1 MTLWNQIL
9 QTSGCHIQSWN
20 LKRVFESQSDHI
32 QVVHWEVLG
41 ATRLLCSALPDS
53 SVMIQVCSGS
63 AEHFSV
69 NNVITTRLADS
80 LKFEYFNI
88 RTSRSLQN
96 LISQSHVHAV
106 QTLMKEWVFNQHI
119 QLAPRVAKSPPAQV
133 NASSHKPSSRVK
145 DVEISNV
152 KFTKMPERKR
162 LISRFG
168 FVPDEKIVT
177 PLPPPPLNTLHCRRP

>member
-63 AEHFSV
+63 AEHFLV
-69 NNVITTRLADS
+69 NNVITPRLATDS

-119 QLAPRVAKSPPAQV
+119 QLAPRVAKSPPLKSTRHLTNQ
-133 NASSHKPSSRVK
+133 NRESRRMWNLQK
-145 DVEISNV
+145 CQ
-152 KFTKMPERKR
+152 MPERKR

-177 PLPPPPLNTLHCRRP
+177 PLPPPL